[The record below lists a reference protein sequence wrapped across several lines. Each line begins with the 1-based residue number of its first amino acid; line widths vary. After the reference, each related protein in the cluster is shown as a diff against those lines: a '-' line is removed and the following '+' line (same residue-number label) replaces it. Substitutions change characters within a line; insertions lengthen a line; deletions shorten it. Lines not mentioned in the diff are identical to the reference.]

1 MTVKQVF
8 LNGEVITMN
17 SKSAEATAF
26 GIIGDRFWAV
36 GSDDEIRKLVDK
48 KTKVTDLKRKTV
60 IPGFIES
67 HNHISEYATNLLQ
80 TDCNPNSNRNIDD
93 VKKRIREMAEKT
105 EPGQW
110 VKGWGYDDTLISEKR
125 HLTRNDLDEVTP
137 DQPVYISHISG
148 HLAYVNSKALEIA
161 GISPETPQPDSGKI
175 HKDDKGVPT
184 GLLLEPGAINL
195 VSQHIPS
202 CTVSE
207 FKEVLPKAIRHYHQF
222 GITGTHDAAIGYGGE
237 TGEVCQAYRELEAE
251 GNLNLRVYLTIIEEQ
266 YQRFLDL
273 GLGTGFGSEFL
284 KLGCVKLFQDGSIQG
299 LTAAI
304 SKGYY
309 SKPDVKGELLL
320 PQETLNGLVEKYHN
334 AGLQIAIHANGDQ
347 AIESV
352 LQALE
357 RAQQLHPRNDHR
369 HMLIHCQLAS
379 NDHIRRM
386 KQLGVIPSYFV
397 NHVYYWGD
405 RHVALF
411 LGPERAQRI
420 DPLGSSIKEG
430 LMFSLHSDL
439 PVTPVDPIFSIH
451 NAVNRIT
458 KDGKAL
464 GPEERIP
471 VLEALKAYTIYAAH
485 CSFEENL
492 KGSIEAGKLADFTIL
507 SDNLLTVPAREIKDI
522 QVLATAVGG
531 NIVYGSV

>member
-1 MTVKQVF
+1 MVLKQIF
-8 LNGEVITMN
+8 LNGKVITMN
-17 SKSAEATAF
+17 LKAPEATAF
-26 GIIGDRFWAV
+26 GIIGGRFWSV
-36 GSDDEIRKLVDK
+36 GSDDEIRKMADNQAEVVDLAGK
-48 KTKVTDLKRKTV
+48 AVV
-60 IPGFIES
+60 PGLIES
-67 HNHISEYATNLLQ
+67 HNHMSMYATTMLQ
-80 TDCNPNSNRNIDD
+80 ADCSPNTNQSIED
-93 VKKRIREMAEKT
+93 VKGKIRKLANRTK
-105 EPGQW
+105 PDHW
-110 VKGWGYDDTLISEKR
+110 VKGWGYDDTLISDKR
-125 HLTRNDLDEVTP
+125 HLTRADLDDVSK
-137 DQPVYISHISG
+137 QHPVFILHVSA

-161 GISPETPQPDSGKI
+161 DVGPETSKPDGGEI
-175 HKDDKGVPT
+175 HKDKNGVPT

-195 VSQHIPS
+195 VGQHIPTY
-202 CTVSE
+202 TVSE
-207 FKEVLPKAIRHYHQF
+207 FKEVLPTAIRHYHQF

-237 TGEVCQAYRELEAE
+237 AGEVCRAYRELEAE
-251 GNLNLRVYLTIIEEQ
+251 GNLDLRVYLTIVEEQ
-266 YQRFLDL
+266 YQRLLEL

-284 KLGCVKLFQDGSIQG
+284 KIGCVKLFQDGSIQA
-299 LTAAI
+299 LTAALTD
-304 SKGYY
+304 GYLN
-309 SKPDVKGELLL
+309 KPDLKGDLILS
-320 PQETLNGLVEKYHN
+320 QEVLNDLVEKYHS
-334 AGLQIAIHANGDQ
+334 AGLQIAVHANGDR

-357 RAQQLHPRNDHR
+357 RAQHLHPRNDHR

-379 NDHIRRM
+379 DDHIRRM
-386 KQLGVIPSYFV
+386 KKTGVIPSYFV

-405 RHVALF
+405 RHASLF

-420 DPLGSSIKEG
+420 DPLGSSLKEG

-492 KGSIEAGKLADFTIL
+492 KGSIKAGKLADFTIL
-507 SDNLLTVPAREIKDI
+507 SDDLLTVPTLEIKDI
-522 QVLATAVGG
+522 QVLATVVGG
-531 NIVYGSV
+531 DIVYGSV